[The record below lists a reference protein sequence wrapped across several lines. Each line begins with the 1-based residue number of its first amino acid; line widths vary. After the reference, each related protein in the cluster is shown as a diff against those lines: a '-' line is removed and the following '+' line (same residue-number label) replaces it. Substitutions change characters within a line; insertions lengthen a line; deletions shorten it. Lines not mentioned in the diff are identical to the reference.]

1 MASVAPANDPRIMNA
16 QARSI
21 VNANSVKMKTQ
32 IFSGAVNPATQNVL
46 NIQPRNVGLILGFL
60 VEVSGTILNT
70 VAGGLT
76 LSAMGSANALSRIA
90 FNDLNNVQRIN
101 TTGYHLA
108 LLNSARQG
116 FAFGGAY
123 APNLPIGYGNN
134 YGVFTAP
141 ATIASGANTGNVRH
155 VYYVP
160 LAYAQDDLRGAV
172 YASVVNAVMNLQLT
186 INQNPCTGTAPAA
199 DPLPGIYSGNAA
211 GNWQGN
217 VNVTVTQVYLDQIPQ
232 VQGQP
237 ILPMMD
243 LNTIY
248 DLKYTVQ
255 TGMVANQDF
264 PVSYANFRQFL
275 STFMIYDQAGTF
287 NAGTDI
293 NYWMLQA
300 ANSTPIW
307 KEGPLLLAL
316 EARQTFMADLPAGF
330 YYADSRLKPIDTI
343 TWGNQQIVLNASTT
357 TAGASLVI
365 GYEAFQQTSQIAAAS
380 SLQSGS

>member
-1 MASVAPANDPRIMNA
+1 MAAPAPQNPYQANL
-16 QARSI
+16 QARNI

-32 IFSGAVNPATQNVL
+32 IYSGAVNPATNNIL

-60 VEVSGTILNT
+60 VEVSGTIANT
-70 VAGGLT
+70 AAAGLT
-76 LSAMGSANALSRIA
+76 LTSMGSANALSRVA

-116 FAFGGAY
+116 FAFGGTY
-123 APNLPIGYGNN
+123 APNLPVGFGNN
-134 YGVFTAP
+134 YGVFTGP
-141 ATIASGANTGNVRH
+141 STIAVSTNGNVRH

-160 LAYAQDDLRGAV
+160 MAYSQDDLRGAV

-186 INQNPCTGTAPAA
+186 INQAPCSGVAPAA
-199 DPLPGIYSGNAA
+199 DPLPAIYSGNAA
-211 GNWQGN
+211 ANWSGN

-275 STFMIYDQAGTF
+275 STFMIYDQAGTY

-343 TWGNQQIVLNASTT
+343 TWGNQQIVLNASST

-365 GYEAFQQTSQIAAAS
+365 GYEAFQQTSQIAAAT